1 MNEFQEGQFVL
12 HNIRELVITY
22 NVFFDIDTNNEV
34 QRGISAVNNFVL
46 SVFEEGALVRRA
58 TETLSNQLAFKG
70 DALLDREGVVV
81 F

>member
-1 MNEFQEGQFVL
+1 MNEFEEGQFVL
-12 HNIRELVITY
+12 HNIRELIITY

-46 SVFEEGALVRRA
+46 SVFEEGALIRRA

-70 DALLDREGVVV
+70 YSFLDGEGVVV